1 MRLIPSALSLFTYK
15 KLCLVASAAVVGL
28 TVAGCV
34 VKNADEGAPPSMAKA
49 ETEEAEAQSLS
60 SPGSYLAGLHAA
72 RHGEAGAAGDFLLR
86 ALAADPDNLDLLNRA
101 FLLMME
107 EGRFDEAN
115 SLAERATEISPEA
128 TLPILTLALSDVVEG
143 DLHLAEVK
151 LRSLPEE
158 GFNKFL
164 KPLMLSWVLSGQ
176 GLGMEAETALAPLS
190 ENSGFAVLRDL
201 HLGLIQDVSGD
212 KEKAMESYENALLSG
227 PPSSFRLVEI
237 FGNFFERSGHSEKA
251 MEIYRNYLENVA
263 NASMIEPALARLEDN
278 KTPEPVVNSV
288 REGMAEALF
297 NISSALHQEGATKM
311 ALIYARLAGFLRPDF
326 PINQALLAE
335 IYELQGRKE
344 TAKALYESIRPGTPH
359 RWMADLRVAL
369 ILDELNRTEEA
380 LAALRA
386 LSEDRP
392 ERVEAL
398 VSMGDIL
405 RTRERFK
412 EAIAAYDEAVARIDK
427 MEPRHWALLYARGI
441 ALERAKLW
449 QRAEDDLLRAL
460 ELQPGQPYVLNYLG
474 YSWVDQGIN
483 LERAREMIEQ
493 AVKLKPR
500 DGYIV
505 DSLGWVLFRF
515 GEFEGA
521 VRELERAVELR
532 PHDSTINDH
541 LGDAYWRTGRR
552 NEARF
557 QWRRALNLDPTPEL
571 AAALEAKLENGL
583 GDAENGS
590 VDSANGQG
598 DAENGL
604 GDAEDKPDS

>member
-1 MRLIPSALSLFTYK
+1 MRVISSALSLFLCNK
-15 KLCLVASAAVVGL
+15 PCLVACAILAGLMVVGC
-28 TVAGCV
+28 VAEKAG
-34 VKNADEGAPPSMAKA
+34 EGAPQSTAKA
-49 ETEEAEAQSLS
+49 RMEEGETQPSS
-60 SPGSYLAGLHAA
+60 SPGSYLAGLHAE
-72 RHGEAGAAGDFLLR
+72 RHGKAGPAGDFLLH
-86 ALAADPDNLDLLNRA
+86 ALAADPENPNLLNRA
-101 FLLMME
+101 FLLMVE
-107 EGRFDEAN
+107 EGRFDEAT
-115 SLAERATEISPEA
+115 SLAERVLDINPEA
-128 TLPILTLALSDVVEG
+128 TLPILTLAMGDVIEG

-164 KPLMLSWVLSGQ
+164 KPLILSWVLLGQ
-176 GLGMEAETALAPLS
+176 GLELEAEMALTPLS

-201 HLGLIQDVSGD
+201 HLGLIRDVSGD
-212 KEKAMESYENALLSG
+212 GKKAMESYENAFSSG
-227 PPSSFRLVEI
+227 FPSSFRIVEI

-251 MEIYRNYLENVA
+251 LEIYQNYLETA
-263 NASMIEPALARLEDN
+263 SNAYMIEPALARLENN
-278 KTPEPVVNSV
+278 KKPETVVGSV
-288 REGMAEALF
+288 RDGMAEALF
-297 NISSALHQEGATKM
+297 NIAGALHQEDAAKI
-311 ALIYARLAGFLRPDF
+311 ALIYSRLAGFLRPDF

-344 TAKALYESIRPGTPH
+344 SAKSIYETIRPGTPH

-369 ILDELNRTEEA
+369 ILDELDRTEEA

-386 LSEDRP
+386 LANDRP
-392 ERVEAL
+392 DSVESL

-412 EAIAAYDEAVARIDK
+412 EAIVAYDEAVARIDEMK
-427 MEPRHWALLYARGI
+427 QRHWALLYARGI

-474 YSWVDQGIN
+474 YSWVEQGVN
-483 LERAREMIEQ
+483 LERAREMIEE

-500 DGYIV
+500 DGYII

-515 GEFEGA
+515 GEFERA

-557 QWRRALNLDPTPEL
+557 QWRRALNFDPPPEL
-571 AAALEAKLENGL
+571 AAAIEIKLINGL
-583 GDAENGS
+583 GDTG
-590 VDSANGQG
+590 G
-598 DAENGL
+598 
-604 GDAEDKPDS
+604 KPDS

>member
-1 MRLIPSALSLFTYK
+1 LRVISSALSLFLCNK
-15 KLCLVASAAVVGL
+15 PCLVACAILAGLMVVGC
-28 TVAGCV
+28 VAEKAG
-34 VKNADEGAPPSMAKA
+34 EGAPQSTAKA
-49 ETEEAEAQSLS
+49 RMEEEETQPSS
-60 SPGSYLAGLHAA
+60 SPGSYLAGLHAE
-72 RHGEAGAAGDFLLR
+72 RHGKAGPAGDFLLH
-86 ALAADPDNLDLLNRA
+86 ALDADPENLNLLNRA
-101 FLLMME
+101 FLLMVE
-107 EGRFDEAN
+107 EGRFDEAT
-115 SLAERATEISPEA
+115 SLAERVLDINPEA
-128 TLPILTLALSDVVEG
+128 TLPILTLAMGDVIEG

-164 KPLMLSWVLSGQ
+164 KPLILSWVLLGQ
-176 GLGMEAETALAPLS
+176 GLELEAEMALTPLS

-201 HLGLIQDVSGD
+201 HLGLIRDVSGD
-212 KEKAMESYENALLSG
+212 GKKAMESYENAFSSG
-227 PPSSFRLVEI
+227 FPSSFRLVEI

-251 MEIYRNYLENVA
+251 LEIYRNYLETA
-263 NASMIEPALARLEDN
+263 SNAYMIEPALARLENN
-278 KTPEPVVNSV
+278 KKPEAVVGSV
-288 REGMAEALF
+288 RDGMAEALF
-297 NISSALHQEGATKM
+297 NIAGALHQEDAAKI
-311 ALIYARLAGFLRPDF
+311 ALIYSRLAGFLRPDF

-344 TAKALYESIRPGTPH
+344 SAKSLYETIRPGTPH

-369 ILDELNRTEEA
+369 ILDELDRTEEA

-386 LSEDRP
+386 LANDRP
-392 ERVEAL
+392 DSVESL

-405 RTRERFK
+405 RTSERFK
-412 EAIAAYDEAVARIDK
+412 EAIAAYDEAVARIDE
-427 MEPRHWALLYARGI
+427 MEKRHWALLYARGI

-474 YSWVDQGIN
+474 YSWVEQGVN
-483 LERAREMIEQ
+483 LERAREMIEE

-500 DGYIV
+500 DGYII

-515 GEFEGA
+515 GEFERA

-571 AAALEAKLENGL
+571 AVSLETKLTKGL
-583 GDAENGS
+583 DNAGDE
-590 VDSANGQG
+590 
-598 DAENGL
+598 
-604 GDAEDKPDS
+604 PDS

>member
-1 MRLIPSALSLFTYK
+1 MRVISSALSLFLCNK
-15 KLCLVASAAVVGL
+15 PCLVACAILAGLMVVGC
-28 TVAGCV
+28 VAEKAG
-34 VKNADEGAPPSMAKA
+34 EGAPQSTAKA
-49 ETEEAEAQSLS
+49 RMEEGETQPSS
-60 SPGSYLAGLHAA
+60 SPGSYLAGLHAE
-72 RHGEAGAAGDFLLR
+72 RHGKAGPAGDFLLH
-86 ALAADPDNLDLLNRA
+86 ALAADPENPNLLNRA
-101 FLLMME
+101 FLLMVE
-107 EGRFDEAN
+107 EGRFDEAT
-115 SLAERATEISPEA
+115 SLAERVLDINPEA
-128 TLPILTLALSDVVEG
+128 TLPILTLAMGDVIEG

-164 KPLMLSWVLSGQ
+164 KPLILSWVLLGQ
-176 GLGMEAETALAPLS
+176 GLELEAEMALTPLS

-201 HLGLIQDVSGD
+201 HLGLIRDVSGD
-212 KEKAMESYENALLSG
+212 EKKAMESYENAFSSG
-227 PPSSFRLVEI
+227 FPSSFRLVEI

-251 MEIYRNYLENVA
+251 SEIYRNYLETA
-263 NASMIEPALARLEDN
+263 SNAYMIEPALARLENN
-278 KTPEPVVNSV
+278 KKPEAVVGSV
-288 REGMAEALF
+288 RDGMAEALF
-297 NISSALHQEGATKM
+297 NIAGALHQEGAAKI
-311 ALIYARLAGFLRPDF
+311 AIIYSRLAGFLRPDF

-344 TAKALYESIRPGTPH
+344 SAKSLYETIRPGTPH

-369 ILDELNRTEEA
+369 ILDELDRTEEA

-386 LSEDRP
+386 LANDRP
-392 ERVEAL
+392 DSVESL

-412 EAIAAYDEAVARIDK
+412 EAIAAYDEAVARIDE
-427 MEPRHWALLYARGI
+427 MEQRHWALLYARGI

-474 YSWVDQGIN
+474 YSWVEQGVN
-483 LERAREMIEQ
+483 LERAREMIEE

-515 GEFEGA
+515 GEFERA
-521 VRELERAVELR
+521 VRELELAVELR

-557 QWRRALNLDPTPEL
+557 QWRRALNFDPPPEL
-571 AAALEAKLENGL
+571 AAAIEIKLINGL
-583 GDAENGS
+583 GDTG
-590 VDSANGQG
+590 G
-598 DAENGL
+598 
-604 GDAEDKPDS
+604 KPDF

>member
-1 MRLIPSALSLFTYK
+1 LRVISSALSLFLCNK
-15 KLCLVASAAVVGL
+15 PCLVAYAILAGLMVVGC
-28 TVAGCV
+28 VAEKAG
-34 VKNADEGAPPSMAKA
+34 ESAPQSTAKA
-49 ETEEAEAQSLS
+49 RMEEEKTQPSS
-60 SPGSYLAGLHAA
+60 SPGSYLAGLHAE
-72 RHGEAGAAGDFLLR
+72 RHGKAGPAGDFLLH
-86 ALAADPDNLDLLNRA
+86 ALAADPKNLDLLNRA
-101 FLLMME
+101 FLLMVG
-107 EGRFDEAN
+107 EGRFDEAT
-115 SLAERATEISPEA
+115 SLAERVLDISPEA
-128 TLPILTLALSDVVEG
+128 TLPILTLAMGDVIEG

-164 KPLMLSWVLSGQ
+164 KPLILSWVLLGQ
-176 GLGMEAETALAPLS
+176 GLELEAEMALTPLS

-201 HLGLIQDVSGD
+201 HLGLIRDVSGD
-212 KEKAMESYENALLSG
+212 EKKAMESYENALSSG
-227 PPSSFRLVEI
+227 FPSSFRLVEI

-251 MEIYRNYLENVA
+251 SEIYRNYLETA
-263 NASMIEPALARLEDN
+263 SNAYMIEPALARLENN
-278 KTPEPVVNSV
+278 KKPEAVVGSV
-288 REGMAEALF
+288 RDGMAEALF
-297 NISSALHQEGATKM
+297 NIAGALHQEGAAKI
-311 ALIYARLAGFLRPDF
+311 AIIYSRLAGFLRPNF

-344 TAKALYESIRPGTPH
+344 SAKSLYETIRPGTPH

-369 ILDELNRTEEA
+369 ILDELDRTEEA

-386 LSEDRP
+386 LANDRP
-392 ERVEAL
+392 DSVESL

-412 EAIAAYDEAVARIDK
+412 EAIVAYDEAVARIDEMK
-427 MEPRHWALLYARGI
+427 QRHWALLYARGI

-474 YSWVDQGIN
+474 YSWVEQGVN
-483 LERAREMIEQ
+483 LERAREMIEE

-500 DGYIV
+500 DGYII

-515 GEFEGA
+515 GEFERA

-571 AAALEAKLENGL
+571 AVSLETKLTKGL
-583 GDAENGS
+583 DNAG
-590 VDSANGQG
+590 
-598 DAENGL
+598 
-604 GDAEDKPDS
+604 DKPDS

>member
-1 MRLIPSALSLFTYK
+1 MRLVPSALSIFMRK
-15 KLCLVASAAVVGL
+15 KLCLVAGAVLAAV

-34 VKNADEGAPPSMAKA
+34 VKSAGEGAPPSTTTA
-49 ETEEAEAQSLS
+49 ETGELKAQTLS

-72 RHGEAGAAGDFLLR
+72 RHGKAGAAGDFILQ
-86 ALAADPDNLDLLNRA
+86 ALAADPENLDLLNRA

-107 EGRFDEAN
+107 EGRFDKAK
-115 SLAERATEISPEA
+115 SLAERATEVSPEA
-128 TLPILTLALSDVVEG
+128 ILPILALAMSDVVEG

-151 LRSLPEE
+151 LRSLSEE

-164 KPLMLSWVLSGQ
+164 KSLMLSWVLSGQ
-176 GLGMEAETALAPLS
+176 GLGLEAETALAPLS

-251 MEIYRNYLENVA
+251 MAIYRNYLETVA
-263 NASMIEPALARLEDN
+263 NASMIEPALARLENN
-278 KTPEPVVNSV
+278 KMPEPVVSSV

-297 NISSALHQEGATKM
+297 NIASALHQEGAAKV
-311 ALIYARLAGFLRPDF
+311 ALIYSHLAGFLRPDF
-326 PINQALLAE
+326 SINQALLAE

-344 TAKALYESIRPGTPH
+344 TAKSLYETIRPGTPY

-380 LAALRA
+380 LVALRTLA
-386 LSEDRP
+386 KERP

-405 RTRERFK
+405 RTRERFR
-412 EAIAAYDEAVARIDK
+412 EAIAAYDEATARIDEL
-427 MEPRHWALLYARGI
+427 EPRHWALLYARGI

-474 YSWVDQGIN
+474 YSWVEQGIN
-483 LERAREMIEQ
+483 LERARAMIEQ

-515 GEFEGA
+515 GEFERA

-557 QWRRALNLDPTPEL
+557 QWRRALDLDPTPEL
-571 AAALEAKLENGL
+571 AASLEVKLESGL
-583 GDAENGS
+583 GE
-590 VDSANGQG
+590 V
-598 DAENGL
+598 
-604 GDAEDKPDS
+604 EDKPGS

>member
-1 MRLIPSALSLFTYK
+1 MRVISSALSLF
-15 KLCLVASAAVVGL
+15 LCNKPCLIACAIMAGLMVVGC
-28 TVAGCV
+28 VAEKAG
-34 VKNADEGAPPSMAKA
+34 EGAPQSTAKA
-49 ETEEAEAQSLS
+49 RMEEEETQPSS
-60 SPGSYLAGLHAA
+60 SPGSYLAGLHAE
-72 RHGEAGAAGDFLLR
+72 RHGKAGPAGDFLLH
-86 ALAADPDNLDLLNRA
+86 ALAADPENLSLLNRA
-101 FLLMME
+101 FLLMVE
-107 EGRFDEAN
+107 EGRFDEAT
-115 SLAERATEISPEA
+115 SLAERVLDINPEA
-128 TLPILTLALSDVVEG
+128 TLPILTLAMGDVIEG

-164 KPLMLSWVLSGQ
+164 KPLILSWVLLGQ
-176 GLGMEAETALAPLS
+176 GLELEAEMALTPLS

-201 HLGLIQDVSGD
+201 HLGLIRDVSGD
-212 KEKAMESYENALLSG
+212 EKKAMESYENAFSSG
-227 PPSSFRLVEI
+227 FPSSFRLVEI

-251 MEIYRNYLENVA
+251 SEIYRNYLETA
-263 NASMIEPALARLEDN
+263 SNAYMIEPALARLENN
-278 KTPEPVVNSV
+278 KKPETVVGSV
-288 REGMAEALF
+288 RDGMAEALF
-297 NISSALHQEGATKM
+297 NIAGALHQEDAAKI
-311 ALIYARLAGFLRPDF
+311 ALIYSRLAGFLRPDF

-344 TAKALYESIRPGTPH
+344 SAKSLYETIRPGTPH

-369 ILDELNRTEEA
+369 ILDELDRTEEA

-386 LSEDRP
+386 LANDRP
-392 ERVEAL
+392 DSVESL

-405 RTRERFK
+405 RTSERFK
-412 EAIAAYDEAVARIDK
+412 EAIAAYDEAVARIDE
-427 MEPRHWALLYARGI
+427 MEKRHWALLYARGI

-474 YSWVDQGIN
+474 YSWVEQGVN
-483 LERAREMIEQ
+483 LERAREMIEE

-500 DGYIV
+500 DGYII

-515 GEFEGA
+515 GEFERA
-521 VRELERAVELR
+521 VRELELAVELR

-571 AAALEAKLENGL
+571 AVSLETKLTKGL
-583 GDAENGS
+583 DNAG
-590 VDSANGQG
+590 
-598 DAENGL
+598 
-604 GDAEDKPDS
+604 DKPDS

>member
-1 MRLIPSALSLFTYK
+1 LRVISSALSLFLCNK
-15 KLCLVASAAVVGL
+15 PCLVACAILAGLMVVGC
-28 TVAGCV
+28 VAEKAG
-34 VKNADEGAPPSMAKA
+34 EGAPQSTAKA
-49 ETEEAEAQSLS
+49 RMEEGETQPSS
-60 SPGSYLAGLHAA
+60 SPGSYLAGLHAE
-72 RHGEAGAAGDFLLR
+72 RHGKAGPAGDFLLH
-86 ALAADPDNLDLLNRA
+86 ALAADPENPNLLNRA
-101 FLLMME
+101 FLLMVE
-107 EGRFDEAN
+107 EGRFDEAT
-115 SLAERATEISPEA
+115 SLAERVLDINPEA
-128 TLPILTLALSDVVEG
+128 TLPILTLAMGDVIEG

-164 KPLMLSWVLSGQ
+164 KPLILSWVLLGQ
-176 GLGMEAETALAPLS
+176 GLELEAEMALTPLS

-201 HLGLIQDVSGD
+201 HLGLIRDVSGD
-212 KEKAMESYENALLSG
+212 EKKAMESYENAFSSG
-227 PPSSFRLVEI
+227 FPSSFRLVEI

-251 MEIYRNYLENVA
+251 LEIYRNYLETA
-263 NASMIEPALARLEDN
+263 SNAYMIEPALARLENN
-278 KTPEPVVNSV
+278 KKPETVVGSV
-288 REGMAEALF
+288 RDGMAEALF
-297 NISSALHQEGATKM
+297 NIAGALHQEDAAKI
-311 ALIYARLAGFLRPDF
+311 ALIYSRLAGFLRPDF

-344 TAKALYESIRPGTPH
+344 SAKSLYETIRPGTPH

-369 ILDELNRTEEA
+369 ILDELDRTEEA

-386 LSEDRP
+386 LANDRP
-392 ERVEAL
+392 DSVESL

-412 EAIAAYDEAVARIDK
+412 EAIAAYDEAVARIDE
-427 MEPRHWALLYARGI
+427 MEQRHWALLYARGI

-474 YSWVDQGIN
+474 YSWVEQGVN
-483 LERAREMIEQ
+483 LERAREMIEE

-500 DGYIV
+500 DGYII

-515 GEFEGA
+515 GEFERA

-571 AAALEAKLENGL
+571 AVSLETKLTKGL
-583 GDAENGS
+583 DNAGDE
-590 VDSANGQG
+590 
-598 DAENGL
+598 
-604 GDAEDKPDS
+604 PDS

>member
-1 MRLIPSALSLFTYK
+1 MRVISSALSLFLCNK
-15 KLCLVASAAVVGL
+15 PCLVACAILAGL
-28 TVAGCV
+28 MVAGCV
-34 VKNADEGAPPSMAKA
+34 AEKDGEGAPQSTAKA
-49 ETEEAEAQSLS
+49 RMEEEETQPSS
-60 SPGSYLAGLHAA
+60 SPGSYLAGLHAE
-72 RHGEAGAAGDFLLR
+72 RHGKAGPAGDFLLH
-86 ALAADPDNLDLLNRA
+86 ALAADPENLSLLNRA
-101 FLLMME
+101 FLLMVE
-107 EGRFDEAN
+107 EGRFDEAT
-115 SLAERATEISPEA
+115 SLAERVLDINPEA
-128 TLPILTLALSDVVEG
+128 TLPILTLAMGDVIEG

-164 KPLMLSWVLSGQ
+164 KPLILSWVLLGQ
-176 GLGMEAETALAPLS
+176 GLELEAEMALTPLS

-201 HLGLIQDVSGD
+201 HLGLIRDVSGD
-212 KEKAMESYENALLSG
+212 GKKAMESYENAFSSG
-227 PPSSFRLVEI
+227 FPSSFRLVEI

-251 MEIYRNYLENVA
+251 SEIYRNYLETA
-263 NASMIEPALARLEDN
+263 SNAYMIEPALARLENN
-278 KTPEPVVNSV
+278 KKPEAVVGSV
-288 REGMAEALF
+288 RDGMAEALF
-297 NISSALHQEGATKM
+297 NIAGALHQEDAAKI
-311 ALIYARLAGFLRPDF
+311 ALIYSRLAGFLRPDF

-344 TAKALYESIRPGTPH
+344 SAKSLYETIRPGTPH

-369 ILDELNRTEEA
+369 ILDELDRTEEA

-386 LSEDRP
+386 LANDRP
-392 ERVEAL
+392 DSVESL

-412 EAIAAYDEAVARIDK
+412 EAIAAYDEAVARIDE
-427 MEPRHWALLYARGI
+427 MEQRHWALFYARGI

-474 YSWVDQGIN
+474 YSWVEQGVN
-483 LERAREMIEQ
+483 LERAREMIEE

-500 DGYIV
+500 DGYII

-515 GEFEGA
+515 GEFERA

-571 AAALEAKLENGL
+571 AVSLETKLTEGL
-583 GDAENGS
+583 DNAG
-590 VDSANGQG
+590 
-598 DAENGL
+598 
-604 GDAEDKPDS
+604 DKPDS

>member
-1 MRLIPSALSLFTYK
+1 LYLLIFPRLKREARLRVISSALSLF
-15 KLCLVASAAVVGL
+15 LCNKPCLIACAIMAGLMVVGC
-28 TVAGCV
+28 VAEKAG
-34 VKNADEGAPPSMAKA
+34 EGAPQSTAKA
-49 ETEEAEAQSLS
+49 RMEEEETQPSS
-60 SPGSYLAGLHAA
+60 SPGSYLAGLHAE
-72 RHGEAGAAGDFLLR
+72 RHGKAGPAGDFLLH
-86 ALAADPDNLDLLNRA
+86 ALAADPENLSLLNRA
-101 FLLMME
+101 FLLMVE
-107 EGRFDEAN
+107 EGRFDEAT
-115 SLAERATEISPEA
+115 SLAERVLDINPEA
-128 TLPILTLALSDVVEG
+128 TLPILTLAMGDVIEG

-164 KPLMLSWVLSGQ
+164 KPLILSWVLLGQ
-176 GLGMEAETALAPLS
+176 GLELEAEMALTPLS

-201 HLGLIQDVSGD
+201 HLGLIRDVSGD
-212 KEKAMESYENALLSG
+212 GKKAMESYENAFSSG
-227 PPSSFRLVEI
+227 FPSSFRIVEI

-251 MEIYRNYLENVA
+251 SEIYRNYLETA
-263 NASMIEPALARLEDN
+263 SNAYMIEPALARLEND
-278 KTPEPVVNSV
+278 KKPEAVVGSV
-288 REGMAEALF
+288 RDGVAEALF
-297 NISSALHQEGATKM
+297 NIAGALHQEGAAKI
-311 ALIYARLAGFLRPDF
+311 AIIYSRLAGFLRPDF

-344 TAKALYESIRPGTPH
+344 SAKSLYETIRPGTPH

-369 ILDELNRTEEA
+369 ILDELDRTEEA

-386 LSEDRP
+386 LANDRP
-392 ERVEAL
+392 DSVESL

-412 EAIAAYDEAVARIDK
+412 EAIAAYDEAVARIDE
-427 MEPRHWALLYARGI
+427 MEQRHWALLYARGI

-474 YSWVDQGIN
+474 YSWVEQGVN
-483 LERAREMIEQ
+483 LERAREMIEE

-500 DGYIV
+500 DGYII

-515 GEFEGA
+515 GEFERA

-571 AAALEAKLENGL
+571 AISLETKLTEGL
-583 GDAENGS
+583 DNAG
-590 VDSANGQG
+590 
-598 DAENGL
+598 
-604 GDAEDKPDS
+604 DKPDS

>member
-1 MRLIPSALSLFTYK
+1 MRVVSSALSLFLCK
-15 KLCLVASAAVVGL
+15 KPCLVACAILAGLMVVGC
-28 TVAGCV
+28 VAEKAG
-34 VKNADEGAPPSMAKA
+34 EGAPQSTAKA
-49 ETEEAEAQSLS
+49 RMEEGETQPSS
-60 SPGSYLAGLHAA
+60 SPGSYLAGLHAE
-72 RHGEAGAAGDFLLR
+72 RHGKAGPAGDFLLH
-86 ALAADPDNLDLLNRA
+86 ALVADPENLDLLNRA
-101 FLLMME
+101 FLLMVE
-107 EGRFDEAN
+107 EGRFDEAT
-115 SLAERATEISPEA
+115 SLAERVLDINPEA
-128 TLPILTLALSDVVEG
+128 TLPILTLAMGDVIEG

-164 KPLMLSWVLSGQ
+164 KPLILSWVLLGQ
-176 GLGMEAETALAPLS
+176 GLELEAEMALTPLS

-201 HLGLIQDVSGD
+201 HLGLIRDVSGD
-212 KEKAMESYENALLSG
+212 GKKAMESYENAFSSG
-227 PPSSFRLVEI
+227 FPSSFRLVEI

-251 MEIYRNYLENVA
+251 SEIYRNYLETA
-263 NASMIEPALARLEDN
+263 SNAYMIEPALARLEND
-278 KTPEPVVNSV
+278 KKPEAVVGSV
-288 REGMAEALF
+288 RDGMAEALF
-297 NISSALHQEGATKM
+297 NIAGALHQEDAAKI
-311 ALIYARLAGFLRPDF
+311 ALIYSRLAGFLRPDF

-344 TAKALYESIRPGTPH
+344 SAKSIYETIRPGTPH

-369 ILDELNRTEEA
+369 ILDELDRTEEA

-386 LSEDRP
+386 LANDRP
-392 ERVEAL
+392 DSVESL

-412 EAIAAYDEAVARIDK
+412 EAIAAYDEAVARIDE
-427 MEPRHWALLYARGI
+427 MEQRHWALLYARGI

-460 ELQPGQPYVLNYLG
+460 ELQPGQPYALNYLG
-474 YSWVDQGIN
+474 YSWVEQGVN
-483 LERAREMIEQ
+483 LERAREMIEE

-500 DGYIV
+500 DGYII

-515 GEFEGA
+515 GEFERA

-541 LGDAYWRTGRR
+541 LGDAYWQTGRR

-571 AAALEAKLENGL
+571 AISLETKLTEGL
-583 GDAENGS
+583 DNAG
-590 VDSANGQG
+590 
-598 DAENGL
+598 
-604 GDAEDKPDS
+604 DKPDS